1 MALLKDEL
9 MEATGLSEEE
19 LKKRL
24 LETAPDWSVRRAERL
39 LGANA
44 CEVDSWAYIS
54 ACHGTDPPC
63 TLKDRMLA
71 AIC

>member
-1 MALLKDEL
+1 MLKDEL

-24 LETAPDWSVRRAERL
+24 METAPERSVERAERL
-39 LGANA
+39 LNANA

-54 ACHGTDPPC
+54 ACHGTDPPS
-63 TLKDRMLA
+63 TLRDRMLA
-71 AIC
+71 AIQ